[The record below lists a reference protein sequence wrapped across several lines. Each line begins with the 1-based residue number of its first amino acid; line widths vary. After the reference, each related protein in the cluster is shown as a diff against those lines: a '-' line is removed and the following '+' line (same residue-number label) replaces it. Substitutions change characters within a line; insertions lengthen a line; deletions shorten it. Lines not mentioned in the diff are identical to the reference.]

1 MLGHGGGAIVINRQP
16 CWGRIS
22 RNRIIHISM
31 YETVMGGRRRVK
43 LLIAPVKKSPLTPAA
58 NLEKQSKVLMSE
70 RRPRDRCHIQ
80 KTHFCSRNIRKYLM
94 LLFANWG
101 SQTAAL
107 HFLYVACLGRPFW
120 AKLPCTYSFTPA
132 AEGIRV
138 ASHSHASQRRRRSQP
153 MSA

>member
-94 LLFANWG
+94 LLFAN
-101 SQTAAL
+101 
-107 HFLYVACLGRPFW
+107 
-120 AKLPCTYSFTPA
+120 
-132 AEGIRV
+132 
-138 ASHSHASQRRRRSQP
+138 
-153 MSA
+153 